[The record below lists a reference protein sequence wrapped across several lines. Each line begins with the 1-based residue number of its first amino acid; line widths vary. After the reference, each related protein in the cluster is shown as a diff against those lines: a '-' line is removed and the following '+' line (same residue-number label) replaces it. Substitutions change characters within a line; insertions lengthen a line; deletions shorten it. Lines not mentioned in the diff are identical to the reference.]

1 MALNICMMVS
11 SCKDSWNR
19 SDMGATNTRQ
29 GLRVCAGMS
38 RFSGRKCGSPHGGR
52 PMYLAK
58 R

>member
-1 MALNICMMVS
+1 MNICMMVS